1 MNDSLKFFII
11 ILHLLIPFSLKGQME
26 SFPCRNSNPELKIL
40 FNGDVINE
48 YEINVQ
54 LRD

>member
-11 ILHLLIPFSLKGQME
+11 ILHLLME